1 MKSEAKK
8 AAEAARAAAAA
19 TVAKRA
25 KHRTVA
31 AAPAT
36 PTPATPRTRRAPRS
50 AVAPPAPATPSTSR
64 APRSPL
70 ANRPALVSSS
80 TLPFSSPLANRSAPT
95 TRERARF
102 VVDNNNNNNNN
113 DYGEVPRSPSRQP
126 TKRQRQVE
134 LPELGFNSFSVSF
147 RPPDSNRIH
156 FTTCASINVFPHL
169 VVWTSERA
177 PQLRTVPML
186 LKTNIPLR
194 NDEYLDIFPDVEEG
208 GRVERGISDQ
218 GSWNSALIM
227 AQGNRPNAGS
237 FVGHLVVGI
246 AAESDQDQ
254 GVSEEIMPYYTGE
267 NEDEREPGRGNRPGN
282 SRTDNSREGPSQPS
296 GLSGQSRSPGGERA
310 ARAGD
315 NVGNGGSGQSGDD
328 DDGDSIGDSERDGGG
343 NNNDDDLYSRP
354 SPGM

>member
-19 TVAKRA
+19 AVAKRA
-25 KHRTVA
+25 KRRTVA

-36 PTPATPRTRRAPRS
+36 PT
-50 AVAPPAPATPSTSR
+50 PATPSTSR

-70 ANRPALVSSS
+70 ANRPAPVSSS
-80 TLPFSSPLANRSAPT
+80 TLPFSSHLANRGAPT
-95 TRERARF
+95 TREQARF

-156 FTTCASINVFPHL
+156 STTYTSINEFPHL

-186 LKTNIPLR
+186 LKTNITLR
-194 NDEYLDIFPDVEEG
+194 NDEYLDIFPDVQEG

-218 GSWNSALIM
+218 GSWNSALMM

-246 AAESDQDQ
+246 AAESDQNQ
-254 GVSEEIMPYYTGE
+254 GVSEEIMPDYTG
-267 NEDEREPGRGNRPGN
+267 
-282 SRTDNSREGPSQPS
+282 
-296 GLSGQSRSPGGERA
+296 
-310 ARAGD
+310 
-315 NVGNGGSGQSGDD
+315 
-328 DDGDSIGDSERDGGG
+328 
-343 NNNDDDLYSRP
+343 
-354 SPGM
+354 